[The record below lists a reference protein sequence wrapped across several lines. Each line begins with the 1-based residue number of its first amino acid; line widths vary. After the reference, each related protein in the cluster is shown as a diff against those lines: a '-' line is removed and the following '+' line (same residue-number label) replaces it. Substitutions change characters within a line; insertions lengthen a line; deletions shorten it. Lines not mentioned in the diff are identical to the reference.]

1 MRQDLTD
8 KQIRDLC
15 NTLDRV
21 ASGRGFITN
30 VEAGQVRRLAGEL
43 QEHRSR
49 QAVVHQL
56 HEIEGQY

>member
-8 KQIRDLC
+8 RQIRDLL

-21 ASGRGFITN
+21 AAGRGFITN
-30 VEAGQVRRLAGEL
+30 VEAGMVRRLAGEV

-56 HEIEGQY
+56 HEIEGTY